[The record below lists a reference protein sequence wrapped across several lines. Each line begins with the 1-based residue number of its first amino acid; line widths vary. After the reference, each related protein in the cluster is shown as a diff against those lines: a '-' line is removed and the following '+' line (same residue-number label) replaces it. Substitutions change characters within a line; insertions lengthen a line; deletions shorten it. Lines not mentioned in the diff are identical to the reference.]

1 MIENIIKILNKLK
14 NNIEKYSVVCNYYKD
29 KASYTSIWIPFST
42 LSEIEYTK
50 NNVRYHIYL
59 DKDEVIFRDQYGI
72 KLVSTYTD
80 EISKLELL
88 KLAAVIYQNCKD
100 CLLTE
105 MQNFADEVN

>member
-14 NNIEKYSVVCNYYKD
+14 DNIVKYSVKCNYYKD
-29 KASYTSIWIPFST
+29 AASYDIWIPFST

-50 NNVRYHIYL
+50 NNVRYCIYL
-59 DKDEVIFRDQYGI
+59 NKDKVIFRDQYGI
-72 KLVSTYTD
+72 KLDFTYTD

-105 MQNFADEVN
+105 MQNFADEID